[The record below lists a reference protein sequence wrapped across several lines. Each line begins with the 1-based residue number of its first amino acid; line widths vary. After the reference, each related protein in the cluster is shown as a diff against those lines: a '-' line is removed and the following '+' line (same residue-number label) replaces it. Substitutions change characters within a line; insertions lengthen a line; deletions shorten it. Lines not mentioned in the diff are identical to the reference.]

1 MARNPSVISTW
12 LTWLST
18 GPAKAKVAA
27 ATITQAVV
35 ESFSA
40 RRKTYMLM
48 AMPEKRITSVAIQ
61 AARSGRPTKRPIS
74 G

>member
-1 MARNPSVISTW
+1 MARNPSVMSTW
-12 LTWLST
+12 FTWLST

-27 ATITQAVV
+27 ATRHAVV

-40 RRKTYMLM
+40 RKKTYMLM
-48 AMPEKRITSVAIQ
+48 PMPENRITSVAIQ
-61 AARSGRPTKRPIS
+61 AARSGRPTNRAIS